1 MNTWHLLP
9 EEMQA
14 KPFWVCADDDKQP
27 RNALTGQYA
36 AVDDATTWSS
46 FKDAC
51 RAALANGWE
60 IGFVLN
66 PESDLAIVDL
76 DDKPHKPAPEQMK
89 RVHADM
95 VNRADTYIERSTSGT
110 GYHIIVRG
118 KPIRPIKSAHL
129 EVYGTRRMMIC
140 TGDVVKEMA
149 IADGGPL
156 LAAID
161 QHFGHLAVDIDPT
174 AELPDTIQG
183 KEENPDAAIIRM
195 AMEATNGDKFLRLWQ
210 GDIETD
216 CGGDH
221 SGADQALI
229 NMLCFYTPH
238 NEQVRRLFRASG
250 LYRPHQ
256 TNRRSNAYIDRSIK
270 RWRAENPP
278 LDLESFKIDLPKKP
292 KVPKAPVAK
301 IPSAPI
307 PSAPEIPPSAPIELE
322 FPPGI
327 IGDIADYAYRT
338 SYMPVRPGALAA
350 AIGYIAGLVG
360 RGFHINGLGLNQYI
374 VFIADSGV
382 GKEGGKKAIRA
393 VHNHVYAKVPAAQ
406 HAISSADFSA
416 GVTLVKELAHTP
428 SMLAIAGEIGMS
440 LGFMLDPK
448 ANTNL
453 KDLKRALTEAWSES
467 GPNGVL
473 NSRRYS
479 DRSKNSED
487 VKRPA
492 LSLLGESVPSLFY
505 GALTQSAALDGFIP
519 RFIVMEYTGQRP
531 YANRDAEAPPPA
543 PLVEKVQD
551 LFIIS
556 KALQDSNQMS
566 AIQVSEVAKRAL
578 WKFED
583 ETTDRMRQLPAEH
596 PSKAILNRTNEKV
609 LKIAG
614 LLAVCDNPTAP
625 CVSMANADWA
635 MRFVTDCDAHMLE
648 KFEDGTVGEDES
660 SFQGEIMKLAR
671 SYILMDEEKREMYR
685 TPKSISGHNPPILVR
700 AFLADQLKR
709 RAAFKNHPAGAIR
722 AVDIALAE
730 AEANGLLI
738 PLPPLQA
745 KTLGLQGG
753 KAWLIGSHMLELMQ
767 VKVP

>member
-36 AVDDATTWSS
+36 AVDDATTWCS

-76 DDKPHKPAPEQMK
+76 DDKPHKPAPIEMK

-95 VNRADTYIERSTSGT
+95 VARSDTYIERSTSGT

-118 KPIRPIKSAHL
+118 KPIRPIKSPHL

-140 TGDVVKEMA
+140 TGDVVKEMPV
-149 IADGGPL
+149 ADGGPL

-161 QHFGHLAVDIDPT
+161 QHFGHLAVDLDPT
-174 AELPDTIQG
+174 ADLPDTIQG
-183 KEENPDAAIIRM
+183 KEEHPDASIIRM

-238 NEQVRRLFRASG
+238 NEQVRRLFRSSA

-256 TNRRSNAYIDRSIK
+256 MNRRSNAYIDRSIK

-278 LDLESFKIDLPKKP
+278 IDLDSFKIDLPKKP

-307 PSAPEIPPSAPIELE
+307 PEAPQIPSSARKELE

-327 IGDIADYAYRT
+327 IGEIAEYAFNT
-338 SYMPVRPGALAA
+338 SYMPIRQGALAA
-350 AIGYIAGLVG
+350 AIAYVVGLAG

-374 VFIADSGV
+374 VLIADSGV
-382 GKEGGKKAIRA
+382 GKEGGKRAIRA
-393 VHNHVYAKVPAAQ
+393 LHNQVYAKVPAAQ
-406 HAISSADFSA
+406 HAITSSDFSA
-416 GVTLVKELAHTP
+416 GVSLVKELAAQP
-428 SMLAIAGEIGMS
+428 CMLGIAGEIGMM
-440 LGFMLDPK
+440 LGPLLDPR
-448 ANTNL
+448 APAHL
-453 KDLKRALTEAWSES
+453 KDLKRALTDSWSES

-479 DRSKNSED
+479 DRSKNIED
-487 VKRPA
+487 VKRPS
-492 LSLLGESVPSLFY
+492 LTLLGESVPSLFY
-505 GALTQSAALDGFIP
+505 GALTQAAALDGFIP
-519 RFIVMEYTGQRP
+519 RFIVMEYTGNRP
-531 YANRDAEAPPPA
+531 YANRDAEASPPPM
-543 PLVEKVQD
+543 LVEKLQD
-551 LFIIS
+551 LFIVS
-556 KALQDSNQMS
+556 KSIQDSNQMS
-566 AIQVSEVAKRAL
+566 AIQMSETAKRRL
-578 WKFED
+578 WQFED

-596 PSKAILNRTNEKV
+596 PSKAILNRTYEKV

-614 LLAVCDNPTAP
+614 LLAICDNPTAP
-625 CVSMANADWA
+625 CVTDAHADWA
-635 MRFVTDCDAHMLE
+635 MAFIMDCDGHMLE
-648 KFEDGTVGEDES
+648 KFEDGTVGEDET
-660 SFQGEIMKLAR
+660 SFQGELVKLAKA
-671 SYILMDEEKREMYR
+671 YLLMDPEKRENYR
-685 TPKSISGHNPPILVR
+685 TPSCISNHNPPILAR
-700 AFLADQLKR
+700 SFLADQLKR

-722 AVDIALAE
+722 AADIAIAE
-730 AEANGLLI
+730 AEADGLLVA
-738 PLPPLQA
+738 LPPIQA
-745 KTLGLQGG
+745 KQLGLQGG
-753 KAWLIGSHMLELMQ
+753 KAWLISSHLMERM
-767 VKVP
+767 KV

>member
-36 AVDDATTWSS
+36 AVDDSTTWSS

-76 DDKPHKPAPEQMK
+76 DDKPHKPAPAQMK

-292 KVPKAPVAK
+292 KVPKAPVAG

-307 PSAPEIPPSAPIELE
+307 PSAPEIPPSAPVELE

-338 SYMPVRPGALAA
+338 SYMPIRQGALAA
-350 AIGYIAGLVG
+350 AIAYVAGLAG

-374 VFIADSGV
+374 VLIADSGV
-382 GKEGGKKAIRA
+382 GKEGGKRAIRA
-393 VHNHVYAKVPAAQ
+393 LHNQVYAKVPAAQ
-406 HAISSADFSA
+406 HAITSSDFSA
-416 GVTLVKELAHTP
+416 GVSLVKELAAQP
-428 SMLAIAGEIGMS
+428 CMLGIAGEIGMM
-440 LGFMLDPK
+440 LGPLLD
-448 ANTNL
+448 ARAAAHL
-453 KDLKRALTEAWSES
+453 KDLKRALTDAWSES

-479 DRSKNSED
+479 DRSKNIED

-505 GALTQSAALDGFIP
+505 GALTQQAALDGFIP

-625 CVSMANADWA
+625 CVSLANADWA
-635 MRFVTDCDAHMLE
+635 MRFVLDCDGHMLE
-648 KFEDGTVGEDES
+648 KFEDGTVGEDET

-671 SYILMDEEKREMYR
+671 AYLLMDPEKREVYR
-685 TPKSISGHNPPILVR
+685 TPSCVSNHNPPILVR

-709 RAAFKNHPAGAIR
+709 RVAFKNHPAGAIR

-738 PLPPLQA
+738 PLPPLQS

-753 KAWLIGSHMLELMQ
+753 KAWLIGSHMLERMG
-767 VKVP
+767 V